1 LFSRKNFKNISTTK
15 YLRGC
20 IGIVGEKLNRRIQ
33 LLAFACAVL
42 ILLVS
47 LETYMVA
54 TSSSKSSQAD
64 GSIRVACVGDSI
76 TRGTEYTVD
85 LWQLLGPNYV
95 VGDFGIGGTT
105 IWRNSNVS
113 YIDQPACK
121 VAQHFEPN
129 IVIIMLGTNDAN
141 AGYNESDQAFVADY
155 VKLVTEFQSL
165 VSKPKVWIVVPPP
178 IFNNTANLSS
188 EYFVQ
193 NIIPDVKQVANQMNL
208 PLIDVYTPLLQ
219 HPKRFVDG
227 VHPSS
232 DGARTIAETIHSA
245 LTSNSSLFI

>member
-1 LFSRKNFKNISTTK
+1 
-15 YLRGC
+15 
-20 IGIVGEKLNRRIQ
+20 
-33 LLAFACAVL
+33 
-42 ILLVS
+42 
-47 LETYMVA
+47 MVA